1 MIDSSILYTQLQQLI
16 FLACEFKVDCKVSCK
31 GFKLSY
37 VQILVRIHGLSQ
49 VKINNC
55 VRVISSE
62 RSHVTYFVEQERS
75 LSY

>member
-16 FLACEFKVDCKVSCK
+16 FLACEFKVDCKVSFK

-55 VRVISSE
+55 VRIISF
-62 RSHVTYFVEQERS
+62 HLNVLMLLILLNKNVP
-75 LSY
+75 